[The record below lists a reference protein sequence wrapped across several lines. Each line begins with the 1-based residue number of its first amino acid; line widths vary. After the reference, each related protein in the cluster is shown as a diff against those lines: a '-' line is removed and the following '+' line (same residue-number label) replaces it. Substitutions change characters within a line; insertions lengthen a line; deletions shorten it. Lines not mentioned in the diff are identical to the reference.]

1 MSYQIRAKDL
11 RIKLFR
17 SNTINEMESKV
28 NTWLSHCEEE
38 FEVVD
43 IAFNRQFSP
52 VTEKVV
58 STTMVVFRII

>member
-1 MSYQIRAKDL
+1 MSYQIRARDL

-17 SNTINEMESKV
+17 SNTNKDIESKV
-28 NTWLSHCEEE
+28 NTWLSNCEEE

-43 IAFNRQFSP
+43 ITFDRYFNP

-58 STTMVVFRII
+58 STAMVVFRIV